1 MHFKGQKGQD
11 ALQAISNIF
20 ELNKCDEMLNH
31 IENDSK
37 LGEFIA
43 KNLPEKHRLAKLINF
58 EKVKDNLKKKYE
70 SSLTFYHKF
79 LGKSD
84 KQKVFDLKLPKS
96 DYNIAAYRKRM
107 SKLYPLINHV
117 GGYRWSLDKD
127 MAKALV
133 DYIKIV
139 DEHTERNNIFLQ
151 AENKKDA

>member
-1 MHFKGQKGQD
+1 
-11 ALQAISNIF
+11 
-20 ELNKCDEMLNH
+20 MLDN

-58 EKVKDNLKKKYE
+58 EKVKDNLKKKYK

-79 LGKSD
+79 LGKPD

-96 DYNIAAYRKRM
+96 DYNIVAYRKRM

-117 GGYRWSLDKD
+117 SVYRWSTPDKE
-127 MAKALV
+127 MAKALL
-133 DYIKIV
+133 DYIKLV
-139 DEHTERNNIFLQ
+139 DEDTERNNIFLQ